1 MANPYKRAQAAIT
14 TPLVTASGVNDVF
27 IAEDRFAV
35 VATTSGL
42 DIIDLQCGS
51 TISSGTLGSE
61 PLCVAVDFVTATGN
75 IYIGTATSGIYS
87 AVWKPL
93 REPGLNF
100 TDRLVQAFT
109 TSTSPALTSDQVND
123 ICVLPNRVFA
133 STAGGVDFITLSTFR
148 AFKTLVSGSDACS
161 LTTLGEAYWNVINSG
176 VLANYDLFPS
186 SGTGIIN
193 VDFVYNN
200 LDSDPLLPSN
210 IVNDLAVAAGSPNLL
225 GFATPESDLIIQES
239 QGTESNSLVKTVYS
253 GETPVV
259 SIDFSEGAN
268 YTQGT
273 VYLATSNQLPA
284 GDISDSLRVFGLVDD
299 TVSGTHFHTIPIL
312 ETNTVNTRGMPLIT
326 GTINITR
333 ATSVA

>member
-1 MANPYKRAQAAIT
+1 
-14 TPLVTASGVNDVF
+14 
-27 IAEDRFAV
+27 
-35 VATTSGL
+35 
-42 DIIDLQCGS
+42 
-51 TISSGTLGSE
+51 
-61 PLCVAVDFVTATGN
+61 
-75 IYIGTATSGIYS
+75 
-87 AVWKPL
+87 
-93 REPGLNF
+93 
-100 TDRLVQAFT
+100 
-109 TSTSPALTSDQVND
+109 
-123 ICVLPNRVFA
+123 
-133 STAGGVDFITLSTFR
+133 
-148 AFKTLVSGSDACS
+148 
-161 LTTLGEAYWNVINSG
+161 
-176 VLANYDLFPS
+176 
-186 SGTGIIN
+186 
-193 VDFVYNN
+193 VYNN

-210 IVNDLAVAAGSPNLL
+210 IVNDIAVAAGSPNLL

-284 GDISDSLRVFGLVDD
+284 GDISDALRVFCLVDD

-326 GTINITR
+326 GTISITR